1 MSRLVPLGIDVQLK
15 APKKPIRISMASSQG
30 LVPIHIATDPFRF
43 EPFEVSAPGVTR
55 AIWGAII
62 VAAGLAYFARRK

>member
-1 MSRLVPLGIDVQLK
+1 MGIDVQLK
-15 APKKPIRISMASSQG
+15 APRKPIKISMDSSQG

-43 EPFEVSAPGVTR
+43 EPIEVSAPGVTR

-62 VAAGLAYFARRK
+62 IGAAAWYLGRKK